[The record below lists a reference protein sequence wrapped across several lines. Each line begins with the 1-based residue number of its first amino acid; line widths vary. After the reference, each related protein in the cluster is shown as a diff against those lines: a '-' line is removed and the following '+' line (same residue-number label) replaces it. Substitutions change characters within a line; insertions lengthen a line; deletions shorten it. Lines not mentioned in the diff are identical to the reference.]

1 MPGEPELAQ
10 SLETIEGVQRYKLE
24 ENLREVD
31 EPRAK
36 SKEKTL
42 RNGEKVYWCLKI
54 TSSMSTR
61 TILLDK
67 EADFTF

>member
-24 ENLREVD
+24 ENLWEVD
-31 EPRAK
+31 EPRAE

-42 RNGEKVYWCLKI
+42 RKERGIWCLKI